1 MVWVEARIRGFLVTP
16 SQVSLKGKLVDS
28 VDRTMSLRDEEKVEV
43 LRVMNIAVL
52 CIQNEA
58 EERPSVKRVVA
69 MLQGESEAEVVALKP
84 GNEEKLLET
93 MRLFAGRRSDLRT
106 VKEEGE
112 SSFMES
118 SSGGGSRYEKGNS
131 TGAVLELG
139 EIRVR

>member
-1 MVWVEARIRGFLVTP
+1 
-16 SQVSLKGKLVDS
+16 
-28 VDRTMSLRDEEKVEV
+28 MSLRDEEKVEV
-43 LRVMNIAVL
+43 HRVINIALL

-58 EERPSVKRVVA
+58 EERPSMERVVA

-84 GNEEKLLET
+84 GNEEILLET
-93 MRLFAGRRSDLRT
+93 MRLFASRRSDLGT

-118 SSGGGSRYEKGNS
+118 SSGGGSRFEKENS
-131 TGAVLELG
+131 TDAVLELS